1 MLAWHPD
8 FRNSQ
13 RLPDTKVVR
22 TSFLL
27 NGIAVL
33 VAAVLL
39 MSLSYRV
46 YQWRE
51 LNAQVDQW
59 QQYIDRDNG
68 PSAQAV
74 ALYKKFQAEAA
85 KVSAVKTFVTSRPL
99 VSELVLHLGA
109 TLPDYVAL
117 DRFDLGT
124 THMNLR
130 GTVRGA
136 PDQASGRASTY
147 LEQLKSDA
155 FLSDRFSEIKLM
167 NLNRDPNSGGM
178 ILELS
183 LKLKEAKK
191 S

>member
-1 MLAWHPD
+1 MLSKLKKRTPDDSEPSVLAWHPD
-8 FRNSQ
+8 FRNAQ

-27 NGIAVL
+27 NGLAVL

-39 MSLSYRV
+39 MSLTYRF

-59 QQYIDRDNG
+59 QQYIDRDKG

-99 VSELVLHLGA
+99 VSELVLHLGT

-117 DRFDLGT
+117 DRFDLGA

-147 LEQLKSDA
+147 LE
-155 FLSDRFSEIKLM
+155 
-167 NLNRDPNSGGM
+167 
-178 ILELS
+178 
-183 LKLKEAKK
+183 
-191 S
+191 